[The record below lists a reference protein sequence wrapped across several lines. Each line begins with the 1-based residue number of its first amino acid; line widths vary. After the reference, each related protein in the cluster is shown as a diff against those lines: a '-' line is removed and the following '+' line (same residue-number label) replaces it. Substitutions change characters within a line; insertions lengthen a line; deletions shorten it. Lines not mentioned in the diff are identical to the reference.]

1 MLHILP
7 IKKEQRIG
15 EVMYLKSIKAYG
27 FKSFADK
34 TALDL
39 KEGITIIVGP
49 NGSGKSNVVDAI
61 KWVLGEQ
68 SIKALRGSG
77 GMTDVIFSGS
87 KSRSPHNYAS
97 VTLTFDNTDHYL
109 STEYSEVEIK
119 RICYQ
124 TGENEYYLNN
134 NQVRLKDI
142 TDLFIDSGAG
152 KESFNIISQGK
163 VSDIINQKPDER
175 RVIIEDAAGVL
186 KYKKRK
192 EESLRK
198 LEKTADNLERINLII
213 NELEVNLEP
222 LKNQSIV
229 AKKYLDA
236 KSELES
242 IEIAL
247 IAHDINQINTEY
259 DSLKSEIKILEETT
273 LNKETEINNFETK
286 IEKIKVNILKLESN
300 ISALN
305 KEILTITEKISE
317 VDAKKQLTKER
328 QKYQSDDVKFQENL
342 VNIKE
347 VELETKNNL
356 TKLKKELTDLENSL
370 KTKETELEETSLEIR
385 KLTLSRSNLNNEL
398 NSLLKRQM
406 SLKNN
411 RDILEDNINNDAKM
425 PYAVKNVVNNPRLE
439 GLHGVLGKLIE
450 TEGSYATAIETA
462 LGFNANV
469 VVVDNEECAKKAITY
484 LKDNALG
491 RVTFFP
497 LSVIKPRGI
506 DPETQSILK
515 SHQGYLGIASE
526 LVKFDS
532 LYRGVVLNQLGN
544 TIIVNNI
551 DAMNDLGKKI
561 NYRYRIITLDGEL
574 LHTGGSVTGGS
585 SKSSKG
591 LVGERFELE
600 RIIRELNN
608 ISHDLNKTETDLK
621 NTDQELSL
629 LNNKYQDLNSSL
641 AVNKEL
647 VNNKTIQLKQEENK
661 HESLIFEL
669 KSTKAVLNNEVDK
682 ELSSILEEYS
692 SLVSKKEVLELDY
705 NKLINEKDDLT
716 NNLNELENSR
726 KVASSEFNTAKNSL
740 HEKEVEVSRCETK
753 LDSLLGRLNEEYSL
767 TFERA
772 FENYRLELDEKT
784 ARVKVSS
791 LKSELKS
798 YGEVNTGSISE
809 YERIDKR
816 YSFLTKQKEDL
827 IGGINNLNEII
838 SSLDETM
845 KERFVQTF
853 EVLNEEFSK
862 VFKELFKGGKG
873 FLSLTDPDDI
883 LTTGVEI
890 HAEPP
895 GKNLRLISL
904 LSGGEMTLTAIALLF
919 SVLNIRPVPFCVLD
933 EVEAN
938 LDDANVDT
946 FGKYLQSYQ
955 GKTQFIIITHKKR
968 TMEYADSLYGITMQE
983 SGVSKLVSVKLD
995 NIK

>member
-328 QKYQSDDVKFQENL
+328 QKK
-342 VNIKE
+342 
-347 VELETKNNL
+347 
-356 TKLKKELTDLENSL
+356 
-370 KTKETELEETSLEIR
+370 
-385 KLTLSRSNLNNEL
+385 
-398 NSLLKRQM
+398 
-406 SLKNN
+406 
-411 RDILEDNINNDAKM
+411 
-425 PYAVKNVVNNPRLE
+425 
-439 GLHGVLGKLIE
+439 
-450 TEGSYATAIETA
+450 
-462 LGFNANV
+462 
-469 VVVDNEECAKKAITY
+469 
-484 LKDNALG
+484 
-491 RVTFFP
+491 
-497 LSVIKPRGI
+497 
-506 DPETQSILK
+506 
-515 SHQGYLGIASE
+515 
-526 LVKFDS
+526 
-532 LYRGVVLNQLGN
+532 
-544 TIIVNNI
+544 
-551 DAMNDLGKKI
+551 
-561 NYRYRIITLDGEL
+561 
-574 LHTGGSVTGGS
+574 
-585 SKSSKG
+585 
-591 LVGERFELE
+591 
-600 RIIRELNN
+600 
-608 ISHDLNKTETDLK
+608 
-621 NTDQELSL
+621 
-629 LNNKYQDLNSSL
+629 
-641 AVNKEL
+641 
-647 VNNKTIQLKQEENK
+647 
-661 HESLIFEL
+661 
-669 KSTKAVLNNEVDK
+669 
-682 ELSSILEEYS
+682 
-692 SLVSKKEVLELDY
+692 
-705 NKLINEKDDLT
+705 
-716 NNLNELENSR
+716 
-726 KVASSEFNTAKNSL
+726 
-740 HEKEVEVSRCETK
+740 
-753 LDSLLGRLNEEYSL
+753 
-767 TFERA
+767 
-772 FENYRLELDEKT
+772 
-784 ARVKVSS
+784 
-791 LKSELKS
+791 
-798 YGEVNTGSISE
+798 
-809 YERIDKR
+809 
-816 YSFLTKQKEDL
+816 
-827 IGGINNLNEII
+827 
-838 SSLDETM
+838 
-845 KERFVQTF
+845 
-853 EVLNEEFSK
+853 
-862 VFKELFKGGKG
+862 
-873 FLSLTDPDDI
+873 
-883 LTTGVEI
+883 
-890 HAEPP
+890 
-895 GKNLRLISL
+895 
-904 LSGGEMTLTAIALLF
+904 
-919 SVLNIRPVPFCVLD
+919 
-933 EVEAN
+933 
-938 LDDANVDT
+938 
-946 FGKYLQSYQ
+946 
-955 GKTQFIIITHKKR
+955 
-968 TMEYADSLYGITMQE
+968 
-983 SGVSKLVSVKLD
+983 
-995 NIK
+995 